1 MLGDLDNIDAKI
13 KLKEKYGKKVMV
25 VANHNP
31 CEEELA
37 LNDFMDYSN

>member
-1 MLGDLDNIDAKI
+1 
-13 KLKEKYGKKVMV
+13 MV

-37 LNDFMDYSN
+37 LNDFMDYSNQEFSKNYLL